1 MLCPESLFA
10 GFLTKTLGLL
20 HPASIL
26 WSDCIAQPGVLVAG
40 FLTKSLGL
48 LHPASIVFSGLSALP
63 GVFVCGF
70 SEENPGAA
78 PPRVK
83 DGRCALICMKGFDE
97 GVLFCIA
104 LIDLAATYSPA
115 P

>member
-1 MLCPESLFA
+1 MSLTSYRA
-10 GFLTKTLGLL
+10 APPRVNLMVGLYC
-20 HPASIL
+20 A
-26 WSDCIAQPGVLVAG
+26 AR
-40 FLTKSLGL
+40 SL
-48 LHPASIVFSGLSALP
+48 SG
-63 GVFVCGF
+63 GIFDKI
-70 SEENPGAA
+70 PGAA